1 MRDSEAILEVSNLS
15 VFYGEAQ
22 ILYDIEMSIGK
33 KNRVVA
39 LLGRNGSGKTTLLRS
54 IAGVIRP
61 TRGKISFLGQDITL
75 MPAWK
80 RALLGLKYIP
90 PDKRVFTSLTVY
102 ENLRV
107 AAYGLLRTSNSTI
120 VDKEIE
126 KVLEIFPRLRKLL
139 NNKALYLSGGERQ
152 ILNLAMSMMGPTKL
166 LMLDEPTEGLAPALV
181 QFFSELLDKIRT
193 DFPIFLIEQNLPII
207 RRLADSLY
215 LMKEGRII
223 YHTDD
228 INTIRGG
235 EYMKLL

>member
-152 ILNLAMSMMGPTKL
+152 MLNLAMSMMGPTKL

>member
-15 VFYGEAQ
+15 VFYVEAQ
-22 ILYDIEMSIGK
+22 ILYDIEVSIGK

-61 TRGKISFLGQDITL
+61 TRGKISFLGQDITS

-80 RALLGLKYIP
+80 RVLLGLKYIP

-126 KVLEIFPRLRKLL
+126 KVLEIFPRLRRLL
-139 NNKALYLSGGERQ
+139 NSKALYLSGGERQ
-152 ILNLAMSMMGPTKL
+152 MLNLAMSMMGPTKL

-193 DFPIFLIEQNLPII
+193 DFPIFLIEQNLPIV

>member
-152 ILNLAMSMMGPTKL
+152 MLNLAMSMMGPTKL

-193 DFPIFLIEQNLPII
+193 DFPIFLIE
-207 RRLADSLY
+207 LADSLY

>member
-1 MRDSEAILEVSNLS
+1 
-15 VFYGEAQ
+15 
-22 ILYDIEMSIGK
+22 
-33 KNRVVA
+33 
-39 LLGRNGSGKTTLLRS
+39 
-54 IAGVIRP
+54 
-61 TRGKISFLGQDITL
+61 
-75 MPAWK
+75 
-80 RALLGLKYIP
+80 
-90 PDKRVFTSLTVY
+90 
-102 ENLRV
+102 
-107 AAYGLLRTSNSTI
+107 
-120 VDKEIE
+120 
-126 KVLEIFPRLRKLL
+126 
-139 NNKALYLSGGERQ
+139 
-152 ILNLAMSMMGPTKL
+152 MSMTGPTKL